1 MLYRAIYTTQ
11 NRIFDY
17 FKREYS
23 EASFLLF
30 FRIMISLIAIIE
42 ILSLKGDLF
51 LLFSSSTTIIPQ
63 ELMYMETGVFKYLH
77 PLSSFLKEND
87 LFDFFY
93 EFTLCAYLVSL
104 LFLVIGFF
112 TRFSALLALILQLII
127 YKSFAQFNY
136 GYDQFMT
143 MSLFYCFIFPVGK
156 YYSCDNLIFKKKN
169 VEIFFN
175 YRSVLQIH
183 LSIAYFFSGVAK
195 ALDSGWWNGKSVWN
209 ALVSL
214 DRNFYP
220 IPVIYIV
227 GGILTVLLE
236 LSYPILVHFK
246 KTRKII
252 LIAIILMHLII
263 GLTMQLYSF
272 SIIMIVWNIASF
284 GELSLVKEK
293 RLENNRQNQIA

>member
-1 MLYRAIYTTQ
+1 MLYKAIYTTQ
-11 NRIFDY
+11 NRIFGY

-23 EASFLLF
+23 EVSFLLF
-30 FRIMISLIAIIE
+30 FRIMIGLIAIIE
-42 ILSLKGDLF
+42 ILSLKGDLT
-51 LLFSSSTTIIPQ
+51 LLFSSSNTMIPQ

-77 PLSSFLKEND
+77 PISLFLKENG

-93 EFTLCAYLVSL
+93 QFILCAYLASL

-112 TRFSALLALILQLII
+112 TRFSAFFAIILQLII

-156 YYSCDNLIFKKKN
+156 YYSCDNSIFKKKN

-175 YRSVLQIH
+175 YQSVLQIH
-183 LSIAYFFSGVAK
+183 LSIAYFFSGLAK

-214 DRNFYP
+214 DSNFYP
-220 IPVIYIV
+220 IPIIYIA
-227 GGILTVLLE
+227 GGILTVIFE
-236 LSYPILVHFK
+236 LSYPILVNLK

-252 LIAIILMHLII
+252 LLAMILMHLFI
-263 GLTMQLYSF
+263 GLTMQLYAF
-272 SIIMIVWNIASF
+272 SIIMIVWNITAF

>member
-1 MLYRAIYTTQ
+1 MLYKAIYTTQ

-30 FRIMISLIAIIE
+30 FRIMIGLIAIIE

-51 LLFSSSTTIIPQ
+51 LLFSSSNTMIPQ

-77 PLSSFLKEND
+77 PISLYLKENG
-87 LFDFFY
+87 LFEYFY
-93 EFTLCAYLVSL
+93 TLTLSVYILSL
-104 LFLVIGFF
+104 LFLVIGFL
-112 TRFSALLALILQLII
+112 TRFSAFFALILQLII

-143 MSLFYCFIFPVGK
+143 ISLFYCFIFPVGK
-156 YYSCDNLIFKKKN
+156 YYSCDNFIFKKKN
-169 VEIFFN
+169 VEILFN
-175 YRSVLQIH
+175 YQTVLQIH
-183 LSIAYFFSGVAK
+183 LSIAYFFSGLAK

-214 DRNFYP
+214 DSNFYP
-220 IPVIYIV
+220 IPIIYIV
-227 GGILTVLLE
+227 GGVLTVLLE
-236 LSYPILVHFK
+236 LSYPILVNFK

-252 LIAIILMHLII
+252 LTAMILMHLFIAV
-263 GLTMQLYSF
+263 TMELYAF
-272 SIIMIVWNIASF
+272 STIMIVWNIAAF

>member
-1 MLYRAIYTTQ
+1 MHYRAIYTMP
-11 NRIFDY
+11 NKVLDY

-30 FRIMISLIAIIE
+30 FRVMIGLVAIIE

-51 LLFSSSTTIIPQ
+51 LLFSPTNTLMPQ
-63 ELMYMETGVFKYLH
+63 ELMYMETGVFRYLY
-77 PLSSFLKEND
+77 PMSLFLKENG

-93 EFTLCAYLVSL
+93 QFILSAYLVSL
-104 LFLVIGFF
+104 LFLVIGFL
-112 TRFSALLALILQLII
+112 TRFSALFTLILQLII
-127 YKSFAQFNY
+127 FKSFAQFNY
-136 GYDQFMT
+136 GYDQFVT

-175 YRSVLQIH
+175 YQIVLQIH
-183 LSIAYFFSGVAK
+183 LCIAYFFSGLAK

-209 ALVSL
+209 ALVSI
-214 DRNFYP
+214 DSNYYP
-220 IPVIYIV
+220 VPIIYIV

-236 LSYPILVHFK
+236 LSYPILVNFK

-252 LIAIILMHLII
+252 LAAMVLMHLFIA
-263 GLTMQLYSF
+263 LMMELYAF
-272 SIIMIVWNIASF
+272 SIIMIVWNVAAF
-284 GELSLVKEK
+284 GELDLVKEK
-293 RLENNRQNQIA
+293 RNHKILV